1 MLEDQGRPQSSVHP
15 GAWSPV
21 YKKSD
26 WAMAT
31 KEASSVKMISGKLG
45 EKTDFFSPENMF
57 PPKEGTDQNIN

>member
-1 MLEDQGRPQSSVHP
+1 
-15 GAWSPV
+15 
-21 YKKSD
+21 
-26 WAMAT
+26 MAT